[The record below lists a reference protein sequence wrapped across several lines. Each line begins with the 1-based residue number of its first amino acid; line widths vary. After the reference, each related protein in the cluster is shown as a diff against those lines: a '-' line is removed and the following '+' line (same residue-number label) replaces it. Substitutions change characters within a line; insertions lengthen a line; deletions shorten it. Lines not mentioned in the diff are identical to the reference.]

1 MKDGAYHHG
10 KPVRWDRRLSTCCCP
25 KWDRAVMGQRD
36 RSLSY
41 RGHQDSLPQHASRR
55 RYHEAGRREAPPCG
69 HYLRRQ
75 PLSGSECGW
84 RKSRLGGRAIRSVHG
99 ANTSNLSSGM
109 DSSFPNNIA
118 VRPVDIAVIE
128 LLDRLRAPAGGPGGQ
143 RRGVSGAVGSLSER
157 ALPPEPDPNRVT
169 RGISAARR
177 RKRRQGNP
185 DRTLLT
191 SCGLPHTG
199 TYAAARSLL
208 REGAQATTT
217 PLALLSLRGDAAVTA
232 VELPDNVE
240 AQRAGNARHGE
251 ACQMVRG
258 RHTRRGSGAGYGR
271 RLLRTDSAP
280 GHAPAPACCAPAR
293 ERVCWTFVG
302 QRALTWR

>member
-1 MKDGAYHHG
+1 MGSLFDGVGGFPLAAVRNGIEPLWASEIEAFPIEVTKTHFPNMLHVGDITKLDGA
-10 KPVRWDRRLSTCCCP
+10 KLPPVDIICGGSPCQDLSVAGA
-25 KWDRAVMGQRD
+25 RAGLAGE
-36 RSLSY
+36 RSGLFME
-41 RGHQDSLPQHASRR
+41 Q
-55 RYHEAGRREAPPCG
+55 
-69 HYLRRQ
+69 
-75 PLSGSECGW
+75 
-84 RKSRLGGRAIRSVHG
+84 IRV
-99 ANTSNLSSGM
+99 
-109 DSSFPNNIA
+109 I